1 MSMRMK
7 RSRKPL
13 RAMFVSAD
21 GKISLHH
28 IEESPAQLAG
38 LARAWIR
45 TGVDLKSVRG
55 LGTGLFVYE
64 QTPQEP
70 LRSLAVAFQSRKFAE
85 QLRRQFEASRDLQQ
99 TVR

>member
-21 GKISLHH
+21 GKISLQH

-70 LRSLAVAFQSRKFAE
+70 LRSLAVAYQSRKFTE
-85 QLRRQFEASRDLQQ
+85 QLRRQLEASRKLQ